1 MLKATVCE
9 ICNNSDLI
17 KQEGFFV
24 CRFCG
29 TKYSL
34 EEAKSLLVDVVVEES
49 GSVRIDTSVK
59 LEKALRNAHR
69 ARDDGNY
76 NLAFTYYKEV
86 LDIDPDH
93 WAGVFYTTYYFII
106 GSSAGQIQSSAVSMS
121 NCNASVIMLIKN
133 NVSEPDEMKSAVHE
147 VIDRT
152 IYLSDSFHL
161 EALREIE
168 LLHKLKMR
176 DKRVQSY
183 KKRMLEVCR
192 TLYSLGDQVQEAFT
206 DHEEITKLAV
216 IAWKKGIE
224 IDCKI
229 FYLID
234 GRNNRNR
241 KRLQNYAN
249 AIRKYE
255 DTYRVPML

>member
-1 MLKATVCE
+1 
-9 ICNNSDLI
+9 LI

-34 EEAKSLLVDVVVEES
+34 EEAKNLLVDVVVEET
-49 GSVRIDTSVK
+49 GSVRIDNSVK

-76 NLAFTYYKEV
+76 NLAFSFYKEV
-86 LDIDPDH
+86 LDIDPDN
-93 WAGVFYTTYYFII
+93 WAGVFYTTYYFIMH
-106 GSSAGQIQSSAVSMS
+106 SSAGQIQSSAVSMS
-121 NCNASVIMLIKN
+121 NCNATVITLIKN
-133 NVSEPDEMKSAVHE
+133 NANEPDEKESAVLE
-147 VIDRT
+147 VIKRT

-168 LLHKLKMR
+168 LLHKLKIR

-192 TLYSLGDQVQEAFT
+192 TLYSLGDHIQEAFP
-206 DHEEITKLAV
+206 DFEDIKKLAV
-216 IAWKKGIE
+216 VAWKKGIE
-224 IDCKI
+224 IDYKI
-229 FYLID
+229 YYLVD
-234 GRNNRNR
+234 GRKNHNR

-249 AIRKYE
+249 AIRQYE
-255 DTYRVPML
+255 NTYRISG

>member
-17 KQEGFFV
+17 KQDGFFV
-24 CRFCG
+24 CRYCG

-34 EEAKSLLVDVVVEES
+34 EEAKNLLVDVVVEES

-59 LEKALRNAHR
+59 LDKAMKNAHR
-69 ARDDGNY
+69 ARDDGNFD
-76 NLAFTYYKEV
+76 LAFTFYKEV
-86 LDIDPDH
+86 LDIDPDN
-93 WAGVFYTTYYFII
+93 WAGIFYTTYLFLIR
-106 GSSAGQIQSSAVSMS
+106 SSSGQIQTSAISMS
-121 NCNASVIMLIKN
+121 NCNTSVIALIKSKVN
-133 NVSEPDEMKSAVHE
+133 ETDEKKSAVLE
-147 VIDRT
+147 VIYRT

-168 LLHKLKMR
+168 LLHKLKIR

-192 TLYSLGDQVQEAFT
+192 TLYSLGEQVQEAFA
-206 DHEEITKLAV
+206 DLEEIKKLAV

-229 FYLID
+229 YYLID
-234 GRNNRNR
+234 GRKSHNR
-241 KRLQNYAN
+241 KRLYVYAN

-255 DTYRVPML
+255 TNYRLPG